1 MSHISKIKNVF
12 AWIGDLWKI
21 TGVVFLLLIIG
32 HYLMNVGIYYKR
44 KEIFDIYK
52 ANVPA
57 YNELPEAF
65 WEEQTGGHKY
75 HPEPYWHWKMNET
88 QGQYINVN
96 ADGIR
101 RTAKSGGGEKRYL
114 CLVVQLCGVFGQQI
128 GKQYPLIYN
137 LN

>member
-65 WEEQTGGHKY
+65 WE
-75 HPEPYWHWKMNET
+75 
-88 QGQYINVN
+88 
-96 ADGIR
+96 
-101 RTAKSGGGEKRYL
+101 
-114 CLVVQLCGVFGQQI
+114 
-128 GKQYPLIYN
+128 
-137 LN
+137 